1 MDIIS
6 GMTLIESW
14 CFACIAFT
22 FGSLISYVIILFT
35 LEFPSI
41 QLISFPKQISD
52 RRTSELGT
60 QSDPSPKIDNLIGQT
75 KKKRDKTERNFHL
88 ELTLFS
94 IMAGSFGLFSVV
106 YWSRVND

>member
-1 MDIIS
+1 
-6 GMTLIESW
+6 MTLIESW

-35 LEFPSI
+35 IEFPSI
-41 QLISFPKQISD
+41 QIPNFPNKVSD
-52 RRTSELGT
+52 SRTLSEPG
-60 QSDPSPKIDNLIGQT
+60 PKIDNLMGQT
-75 KKKRDKTERNFHL
+75 KKKKDKTERNFNL

-94 IMAGSFGLFSVV
+94 IMAGSFGLFSAV